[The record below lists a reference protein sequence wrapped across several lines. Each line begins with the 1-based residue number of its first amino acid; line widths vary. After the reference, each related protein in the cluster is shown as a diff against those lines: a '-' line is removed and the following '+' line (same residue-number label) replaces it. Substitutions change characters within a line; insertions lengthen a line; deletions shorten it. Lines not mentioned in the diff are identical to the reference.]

1 MKHKP
6 PLNENEKITIEAR
19 SANGDPPTRIARGLG
34 RSHHTVQHHLAKPET
49 QERVEDAKKVLAK
62 RYEEEAR
69 RILDSITPE
78 DITKASLLQK
88 TTSSAICT
96 DKSLALSGQAAS
108 IDVHVLLEAANMVRE
123 MRRTPI
129 TVEVQ
134 NTEPAQ
140 E

>member
-1 MKHKP
+1 MKRKP
-6 PLNENEKITIEAR
+6 LDEGEKITIEAR

-49 QERVEDAKKVLAK
+49 QERVEGAKKVLAK

-88 TTSSAICT
+88 TTSSAICV
-96 DKSLALSGQAAS
+96 DKSLALTGQVLS
-108 IDVHVLLEAANMVRE
+108 IDVHVLLEAVQAVRE
-123 MRRTPI
+123 MRRTPQD
-129 TVEVQ
+129 VVVGSLPER
-134 NTEPAQ
+134 EP
-140 E
+140 